1 MVSQFIILFQN
12 LRKSLSMPQ
21 PEVDVKE
28 TFSTTLREPHQK
40 MLAVLDFTKSTID
53 QVIEK
58 VLDMDRLWNSNNM
71 SMEALQKA
79 LLTKEELRFRQVVQ
93 CTTCLNPEHSTLEC
107 RMPTHCSLCHSRA
120 HTMDRY
126 EYRLLNRPVALIIRF
141 EPKEGRSSDDNRF
154 QQDEQFWRD
163 EEYRPEERF
172 RYAERF

>member
-79 LLTKEELRFRQVVQ
+79 LLTKEELRFRQAVQ
-93 CTTCLNPEHSTLEC
+93 CTTCLNPGHSTLEC
-107 RMPTHCSLCHSRA
+107 TMRMHYALCHSWA
-120 HTMDRY
+120 HTIDLC
-126 EYRLLNRPVALIIRF
+126 EYNLLNPPAASVRQIEQRTD
-141 EPKEGRSSDDNRF
+141 KD
-154 QQDEQFWRD
+154 QFWSD
-163 EEYRPEERF
+163 EWF
-172 RYAERF
+172 